1 MKKIVS
7 VLVLALFVMNYSYSQ
22 STETLTNSTI
32 IKMVKAKLSD
42 DLIIDEINNSRVNFN
57 VTPDS
62 VKFLLKE
69 NVSLV
74 VIQAMKTV
82 SPSPLPA
89 VAQVKDTVIQQLPKE
104 PSPAVKEIS
113 APIAVA
119 QPADTLNMSEKK
131 QMKPETAS
139 TKPIPGEK
147 TKVEKNS
154 SDPVEKSTI
163 SVDAVSYV
171 IPLEE
176 LMTFFDKEF
185 NSLSVTIKT
194 WDEKIRNSL
203 EKGNELENKIRQLE
217 KELADKK
224 NIDSKGYTTDII
236 KLKSRLSEYRTN
248 HKQYEDNM
256 VTEGLKISKEIEE
269 TGNETDQSINKKFSE
284 ISQNIKKTDPDP
296 ALNITPKSV
305 SITKQKINSNVTN
318 YILPVTDLLFCY
330 QNEII
335 SIRDVIVLWNAKVMT
350 INKKDSELIEKSEP
364 LKKDLTNLQI
374 NPKVNKEQIS
384 ALKKQ
389 ISNIDKERKLLSRQM
404 EADSKELSASV
415 TQMCKEIQSSVKER
429 LSDIIENIKY
439 SYQDNFTYRNI

>member
-89 VAQVKDTVIQQLPKE
+89 VAQVKDTVIQQLQKE

-113 APIAVA
+113 APIAVV

-131 QMKPETAS
+131 QVKPETAS

-147 TKVEKNS
+147 PKVEKNS
-154 SDPVEKSTI
+154 SDPVEKLTI
-163 SVDAVSYV
+163 SVDAVGYV

-217 KELADKK
+217 KELTDKK

-256 VTEGLKISKEIEE
+256 VTEGLKISKEIED

-305 SITKQKINSNVTN
+305 SISKQKINSNVTS

-364 LKKDLTNLQI
+364 LKKDLTNLQL

-404 EADSKELSASV
+404 EGDSKELSASI